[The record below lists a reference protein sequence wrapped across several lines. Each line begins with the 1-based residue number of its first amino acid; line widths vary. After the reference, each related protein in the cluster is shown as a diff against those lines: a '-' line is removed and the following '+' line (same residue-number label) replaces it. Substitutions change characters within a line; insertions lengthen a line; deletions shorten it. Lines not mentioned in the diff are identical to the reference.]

1 MSAPIPQAAFQNGAD
16 GREVLNRSE
25 AVWTQKEK
33 EYAVGGFLAGM
44 TYAEIA
50 DEFWGAPRETYPQL
64 AHENLR
70 PAFARVFVR
79 GFQWG
84 VLLQMLAAA
93 IVRLVLLRAG
103 WL

>member
-50 DEFWGAPRETYPQL
+50 DELGRSRSSVAGQIRRMREGKNSHKVPPALSQRQAAKAGDVKHLNRVADLL
-64 AHENLR
+64 AD
-70 PAFARVFVR
+70 
-79 GFQWG
+79 GF
-84 VLLQMLAAA
+84 
-93 IVRLVLLRAG
+93 
-103 WL
+103 